1 MKRIK
6 LVWIQEY
13 VRSMCAFEFLAK
25 IDPKEYFRRVLE
37 DHKLYSTLFTYIYM
51 I

>member
-13 VRSMCAFEFLAK
+13 VRVMCAFLELWPNT
-25 IDPKEYFRRVLE
+25 DPKENFLRVLE
-37 DHKLYSTLFTYIYM
+37 DSKL
-51 I
+51 